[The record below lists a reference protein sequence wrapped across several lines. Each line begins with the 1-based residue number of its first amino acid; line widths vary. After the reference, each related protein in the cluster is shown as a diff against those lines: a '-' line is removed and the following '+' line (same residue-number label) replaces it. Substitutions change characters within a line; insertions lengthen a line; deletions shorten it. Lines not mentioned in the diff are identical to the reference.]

1 MKTTKN
7 KLMVVSK
14 DPQIKKLIGFILDNE
29 KESVQLEVTFES
41 HPDSMMN
48 NSCSKELLMIDV
60 DELINNPLWIK
71 VIKKRSNLHVLIQFT
86 EMRSS
91 TVQHVTE
98 LLQKSGAGNKV
109 EFIILGNYS
118 SELKLILLKEQIS
131 YLLNSN

>member
-1 MKTTKN
+1 
-7 KLMVVSK
+7 MVVSR

-29 KESVQLEVTFES
+29 KESAQLEVTFES
-41 HPDSMMN
+41 HPDLMMN
-48 NSCSKELLMIDV
+48 NSSSKELLMIDV

-98 LLQKSGAGNKV
+98 LLEKSGIGNKI

-118 SELKLILLKEQIS
+118 PELQLILLKEQIS

>member
-1 MKTTKN
+1 
-7 KLMVVSK
+7 MVVSR

-29 KESVQLEVTFES
+29 KASAHLEVTFES
-41 HPDSMMN
+41 HPDSMLD
-48 NSCSKELLMIDV
+48 NSSSKELLMIDV

-71 VIKKRSNLHVLIQFT
+71 IIKKRSNLHVLIQFT

-98 LLQKSGAGNKV
+98 LLEKSGIGNKI

-118 SELKLILLKEQIS
+118 PELQLILLKEQIS